1 MSSVYII
8 SVLVLGI
15 GPAYAVWKWPAFFW
29 RSVLGVS
36 ILGAGIMIAGH
47 AVIDEYLVGFL
58 LLGGIAAAYMGRVSV
73 RSSRPRSFHGWL
85 FLLTTAYFAI
95 ESTRGML
102 VLHDPR
108 MARWIMYY
116 VMFGVLFLAAERWE
130 FPLPS
135 VRQTARTLG
144 VASILYFG
152 FYLGLGLFDECA
164 FGISRWNRQGVLW
177 AGSSYALFILAVS
190 LPAAFYLLGEK
201 GTLGRG
207 REYALGWLTLFASIA
222 AIGYYDSR
230 VGWLTLFGFLI
241 LAPIFFGLRKGFGVI
256 LGILGISGL
265 IFLGSQSVLA
275 TPHCRVIVRGE
286 ESFTETSKRLFD
298 GEWYGQRAADFA
310 EGMAATAITPVAPRV
325 SDLDRTL
332 HLRAGFRAMIET
344 PMRFL
349 FGEGVYTHKR
359 LLYPYI
365 RTMFAENLPG
375 IEVNRQVR
383 TMGLPALAVDVG
395 FVGLA
400 LLFANLLCAMRAC
413 VSRWSLDGL
422 RASSVLLGA
431 LALVSVWILVSN
443 IQDMVIYF
451 LLFMPYSPF
460 MFLAAHEQHYPEP
473 L

>member
-1 MSSVYII
+1 
-8 SVLVLGI
+8 
-15 GPAYAVWKWPAFFW
+15 
-29 RSVLGVS
+29 
-36 ILGAGIMIAGH
+36 
-47 AVIDEYLVGFL
+47 
-58 LLGGIAAAYMGRVSV
+58 
-73 RSSRPRSFHGWL
+73 
-85 FLLTTAYFAI
+85 
-95 ESTRGML
+95 
-102 VLHDPR
+102 
-108 MARWIMYY
+108 
-116 VMFGVLFLAAERWE
+116 
-130 FPLPS
+130 
-135 VRQTARTLG
+135 
-144 VASILYFG
+144 
-152 FYLGLGLFDECA
+152 
-164 FGISRWNRQGVLW
+164 
-177 AGSSYALFILAVS
+177 
-190 LPAAFYLLGEK
+190 
-201 GTLGRG
+201 
-207 REYALGWLTLFASIA
+207 
-222 AIGYYDSR
+222 
-230 VGWLTLFGFLI
+230 
-241 LAPIFFGLRKGFGVI
+241 
-256 LGILGISGL
+256 
-265 IFLGSQSVLA
+265 
-275 TPHCRVIVRGE
+275 
-286 ESFTETSKRLFD
+286 
-298 GEWYGQRAADFA
+298 
-310 EGMAATAITPVAPRV
+310 
-325 SDLDRTL
+325 
-332 HLRAGFRAMIET
+332 MIET